1 MKKTDYITALTNIDD
16 CFVEEAAMH
25 ASDPKTARKL
35 SKRFIAVAVAAVLV
49 LLTTVVCF
57 GNDGSIVVD
66 IVESDLFQYDGK
78 LEPGE
83 VRLMELCEE
92 YGIPTDFDIS
102 GGLWLEEKHCGD
114 YYYEYGWVKTSSKIF
129 AFYIT
134 NDDLSEIKIE
144 THQYLCKNDI
154 DEFESVDQFREVE
167 EFKTDTKYIKNNGTT
182 VLIHD
187 VEEGW
192 HIFGSYVYFSG
203 EALNEYRPFAEN
215 MWYGKLYGGGGY
227 SQLNENATE
236 FVESI
241 EDVIL
246 SDSYRNEFI
255 NR

>member
-1 MKKTDYITALTNIDD
+1 MKKTDYISALTNIDD
-16 CFVEEAAMH
+16 CFVEEAAFSSKS
-25 ASDPKTARKL
+25 AYVNKRKIVL
-35 SKRFIAVAVAAVLV
+35 LVAAVLAM
-49 LLTTVVCF
+49 
-57 GNDGSIVVD
+57 IVSLGCIDNGLILVD
-66 IVESDLFQYDGK
+66 PVEDDIFTYDGI

-192 HIFGSYVYFSG
+192 HIFGSNVYFSG

-241 EDVIL
+241 EDVIG

-255 NR
+255 SR